1 MKIVFIP
8 GLLLTEDVFKFQIL
22 SLKKEF
28 NISIADTKGFKSITS
43 IALSILNKEDGNF
56 LPIGLSMGG
65 YICME
70 IARIAPDR
78 ILGLGL
84 LSTGATSDTKLKKL
98 QREKLIG
105 LSNIGKFKG
114 VSSNMLKNFL
124 STKAYENEK
133 ILNLI
138 KSMAIQV
145 GKDNFVNHQIAIMN
159 RIDQRNTLKNF
170 SKPSLI
176 LCGKLDVLTPYYLS
190 IQMFGLLKNCE
201 LRILPNIGH
210 LSSLEAPNQVTEAI
224 YSLIQNIRE
233 AN

>member
-98 QREKLIG
+98 QREILIY

-190 IQMFGLLKNCE
+190 VQMFDLLKNCE

>member
-98 QREKLIG
+98 QREKLID

-124 STKAYENEK
+124 STKAYESEK

-224 YSLIQNIRE
+224 YSLIKNIRE
-233 AN
+233 AS

>member
-43 IALSILNKEDGNF
+43 IALSILNKEDGKF

-98 QREKLIG
+98 QREKLID

-124 STKAYENEK
+124 STKAYESEK

-224 YSLIQNIRE
+224 YSLIKNIRE
-233 AN
+233 AS

>member
-28 NISIADTKGFKSITS
+28 NISTADTKGFKSITS

-98 QREKLIG
+98 QREKLID

-124 STKAYENEK
+124 STKAYESEK

-224 YSLIQNIRE
+224 YSLIKNIRE
-233 AN
+233 AS

>member
-1 MKIVFIP
+1 
-8 GLLLTEDVFKFQIL
+8 
-22 SLKKEF
+22 
-28 NISIADTKGFKSITS
+28 
-43 IALSILNKEDGNF
+43 
-56 LPIGLSMGG
+56 MGG

-84 LSTGATSDTKLKKL
+84 LSTGATSDTKSKKL
-98 QREKLIG
+98 QREKLID

-124 STKAYENEK
+124 STKAYESEK

-190 IQMFGLLKNCE
+190 VQMFGLLKNCE

>member
-84 LSTGATSDTKLKKL
+84 LSTGATSDTKLK
-98 QREKLIG
+98 
-105 LSNIGKFKG
+105 NA
-114 VSSNMLKNFL
+114 NLK
-124 STKAYENEK
+124 
-133 ILNLI
+133 
-138 KSMAIQV
+138 
-145 GKDNFVNHQIAIMN
+145 H
-159 RIDQRNTLKNF
+159 
-170 SKPSLI
+170 
-176 LCGKLDVLTPYYLS
+176 
-190 IQMFGLLKNCE
+190 
-201 LRILPNIGH
+201 
-210 LSSLEAPNQVTEAI
+210 
-224 YSLIQNIRE
+224 
-233 AN
+233 

>member
-98 QREKLIG
+98 QRKKLIN
-105 LSNIGKFKG
+105 LSNIGKFNG

-124 STKAYENEK
+124 STKAYESEK

-224 YSLIQNIRE
+224 YSLIKNIRE
-233 AN
+233 AS

>member
-98 QREKLIG
+98 QREKLID

-124 STKAYENEK
+124 STKAYESEK

-170 SKPSLI
+170 TKPSLV
-176 LCGKLDVLTPYYLS
+176 LCGKLDVLTPYNLS
-190 IQMFGLLKNCE
+190 VQMFSLLKNCE

-224 YSLIQNIRE
+224 YSLIKNIRE
-233 AN
+233 AS